1 MPSNSLMKMHK
12 LDSYSAV
19 ALLVLCFAGLATAQT
34 AELRP
39 RFPNLTLNTI
49 DGREWS
55 LSNNKGSIVVLN
67 FWATW
72 CQPCRTEM
80 PMLIKIADKFEKR
93 GLQVVGVAVDEGGP
107 ELIKKFVAEY
117 KIDYP
122 ILIPP
127 EDSPW
132 SRAEKMPTT
141 LLIDSDGRLAGKYFG
156 AVPEKVLREDI
167 EKLIREKPE
176 KGTEDAPPSQEK

>member
-1 MPSNSLMKMHK
+1 
-12 LDSYSAV
+12 
-19 ALLVLCFAGLATAQT
+19 
-34 AELRP
+34 
-39 RFPNLTLNTI
+39 
-49 DGREWS
+49 
-55 LSNNKGSIVVLN
+55 
-67 FWATW
+67 
-72 CQPCRTEM
+72 
-80 PMLIKIADKFEKR
+80 MLIKIADEFEKR

-167 EKLIREKPE
+167 EKLRKAGEGHRGRPSVSGKMRR
-176 KGTEDAPPSQEK
+176 APLISAALTCISKRKIILGGVAKKAGKSKLSCDII